1 MYGEVAPPV
10 QRYESA
16 VLDTNIACLGLDV
29 VQSVLETMVM
39 VGGGGEVTDV
49 ITLLAEEGI
58 MQ

>member
-1 MYGEVAPPV
+1 M
-10 QRYESA
+10 
-16 VLDTNIACLGLDV
+16 LDTNIACLGLDV